1 MTTGTDRAEPA
12 LTRKVIFVAW
22 EDHRRTREICSALS
36 IELHVLIARAR
47 GLRRYATL
55 VPRTLA
61 LLARHRS
68 YTVIVQNP
76 SLVLSTL
83 CVLVRPVLA
92 LRVIMDA
99 HNEAIE
105 PFLNPHPVIARMA
118 RWLQRSC
125 DFVIVTNRFLA
136 ATVSRNGGRP
146 IVLPDRIPEPAV
158 GDQGLTIAMRGP
170 CNVVVIS
177 TFVRD
182 EPLEAVLDAARR
194 LGDEYQFY
202 VTGNSRKLDPALARA
217 APGNVTFTG
226 FLSDQQY
233 WSALRQADLIVDLSL
248 MDNCLVCGAYEAVAV
263 GTPLVL
269 SANSAT
275 RELFGEVAYFADN
288 SPASIAAAVRE
299 ARAQA
304 TELRARAPQVRAKLR
319 ADWQLSAQQLQL
331 HFGR

>member
-1 MTTGTDRAEPA
+1 MTELIGQTSAR
-12 LTRKVIFVAW
+12 RVIFIAW
-22 EDHRRTREICSALS
+22 EDHRRTREICGALA
-36 IELHVLIARAR
+36 IERHILLARGR

-55 VPRTLA
+55 VPRTLC

-68 YTVIVQNP
+68 ATVIVQNP
-76 SLVLSTL
+76 SLVLSTVCL
-83 CVLVRPVLA
+83 LMRPFLR

-105 PFLNPHPVIARMA
+105 PFLNPHPLIARLA
-118 RWLQRSC
+118 RWLQRNC

-136 ATVSRNGGRP
+136 QTVLRNGGRP
-146 IVLPDRIPEPAV
+146 IVLPDRIPEPAAV
-158 GDQGLTIAMRGP
+158 DQVPALAMRGR

-194 LGDEYQFY
+194 LGGDFQFY
-202 VTGNSRKLDPALARA
+202 ITGNSRKLAPALARM
-217 APGNVTFTG
+217 APANVTFTG
-226 FLSDQQY
+226 YLDEQEY

-269 SANSAT
+269 STNSAT
-275 RELFGEVAYFADN
+275 LELFSEVAHFADN
-288 SPASIAAAVRE
+288 SPASIASAIRQAH
-299 ARAQA
+299 AQA
-304 TELRARAPQVRAKLR
+304 FELRARAPQLREKLR
-319 ADWQLSAQQLQL
+319 AEWQLSAQELQL
-331 HFGR
+331 HFGS